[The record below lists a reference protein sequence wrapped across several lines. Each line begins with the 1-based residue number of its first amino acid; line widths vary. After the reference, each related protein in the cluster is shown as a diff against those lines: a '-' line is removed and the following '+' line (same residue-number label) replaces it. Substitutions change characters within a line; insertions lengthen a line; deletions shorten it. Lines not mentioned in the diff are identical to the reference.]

1 VTIESGRTDAMAK
14 KLLRTLAGQATWPP
28 PVWLMRQAGR
38 YLPEYRDVRARAGS
52 FIELCTTPALAMEVT
67 LQPLRRFGFDAAIL
81 FSDILMLPWALG
93 QGLRYAE
100 GEGPQLPPIRDA
112 AGLRALDAA
121 RVAGAIAPILETVRG
136 VRGEVGDATLLGFAG
151 GPFTVACYMVEGRG
165 SKEWDTVR
173 RMAWTDPGLF
183 SGLIDLVTEQ
193 TIVYLSA
200 QIDAGAE
207 AVMLFDSW
215 AGVLAPSLF
224 RAHVIAPSVRI
235 VAALGARHPGVPV
248 IGFPRQAGTMLAEF
262 VSAAGVE
269 GIGVDTSADLAMVRR
284 DVPAGV
290 AIQGNLDPLA
300 LLAGGPAM
308 MRETEAIL
316 AAMQGRPF
324 IFNLGHGIVP
334 ETPPAHVAALVAQVR
349 AV

>member
-1 VTIESGRTDAMAK
+1 MAK
-14 KLLRTLAGQATWPP
+14 KLLRTLAGQPTWPP

-38 YLPEYRDVRARAGS
+38 YLPEYREVRARAGS
-52 FIELCTTPALAMEVT
+52 FINLCTTPALAMEVT

-93 QGLRYAE
+93 QELRYEE
-100 GEGPQLPPIRDA
+100 GEGPLLAAVRDA
-112 AGLRALDAA
+112 AAVRALDVA
-121 RVAGAIAPILETVRG
+121 RLPGAIAPILETVRG
-136 VRGEVGDATLLGFAG
+136 LRTEVGDATLLGFAG

-165 SKEWDTVR
+165 SKDWEQVR
-173 RMAWTDPGLF
+173 RLAWSDPALF
-183 SGLIDLVTEQ
+183 GGLIDLLTEQ

-224 RAHVIAPSVRI
+224 RAYVIKPSARI
-235 VAALGARHPGVPV
+235 AAAIRARHPGVPV
-248 IGFPRQAGTMLAEF
+248 IGFPRQAGTMLGEF
-262 VSAAGVE
+262 VRVTGIQ
-269 GIGVDTSADLAMVRR
+269 GIGADTSADLTVVAR
-284 DVPAGV
+284 DVPAAV
-290 AIQGNLDPLA
+290 AIQGNLDPQALA
-300 LLAGGPAM
+300 AGGQAM
-308 MRETEAIL
+308 AHETDAIL
-316 AAMQGRPF
+316 AAMRGRPF

-334 ETPPAHVAALVAQVR
+334 DTPPAHVAALVSQVR